1 MEQIEQFTHL
11 DTSMQSLAL
20 LESLQGLV
28 FYHKI
33 FAFFFIVPIMLNLY
47 HLFFHKNLI
56 QLNKRIWYCMPLI
69 FFLFSVA
76 LLSGLNIVIF
86 NPQSFGFSAILMSAF
101 CLLVLVGEIMR
112 LKILKVAKR
121 TSLEAM
127 QKYIKFAKILY
138 FLEALFYALILLVC
152 FV

>member
-1 MEQIEQFTHL
+1 
-11 DTSMQSLAL
+11 
-20 LESLQGLV
+20 
-28 FYHKI
+28 
-33 FAFFFIVPIMLNLY
+33 
-47 HLFFHKNLI
+47 
-56 QLNKRIWYCMPLI
+56 MPLI

-86 NPQSFGFSAILMSAF
+86 SPQSFGFSAILMSAF